1 MMPSSPMRGRAGMA
15 SALSVD
21 VLVAVV
27 ERIDVLSGERYGIAE
42 HLREMHGACGVLA
55 HHRRLDRV
63 AGPGAEGEHAVAAQQ
78 HGRRAVRGERLDND
92 AADLLVADE
101 GEGSDRDL
109 AAELV

>member
-1 MMPSSPMRGRAGMA
+1 MMPSSPMRGRGGAGGMP

-27 ERIDVLSGERYGIAE
+27 ERIDVLWGERDGIAE
-42 HLREMHGACGVLA
+42 HPREMDRAGGVLA

-63 AGPGAEGEHAVAAQQ
+63 AGAGAEGEHAMAAQE
-78 HGRRAVRGERLDND
+78 HGRRAVAGQRLDDD

-101 GEGSDRDL
+101 GER
-109 AAELV
+109 